1 MMNNNDNVERYIN
14 REKETR
20 RKKDRLIIIIM
31 WKETLRGQKTVG
43 ERRTDEEYNDKSI
56 TICK

>member
-1 MMNNNDNVERYIN
+1 MNNNYNVERYIN

-20 RKKDRLIIIIM
+20 SKKDRLIIIIM
-31 WKETLRGQKTVG
+31 WKETLSGQKTVG
-43 ERRTDEEYNDKSI
+43 ERRTDEEYHDKSI

>member
-1 MMNNNDNVERYIN
+1 MMNNNNVERYIN

-43 ERRTDEEYNDKSI
+43 ERRTDDEEYHDKSI